1 MFTQIDRRLIINRSQ
16 SASVSLRKRGS
27 EALMGSTSFR
37 PTLGARAAKR
47 LREVLGGE
55 SANTD
60 SPRDEP

>member
-1 MFTQIDRRLIINRSQ
+1 MFTQIDRRLIVNRSQ

-27 EALMGSTSFR
+27 EALMGSTSLSL
-37 PTLGARAAKR
+37 TLGSRAAER

-55 SANTD
+55 SAEPD

>member
-27 EALMGSTSFR
+27 EALMVSTSFR

-47 LREVLGGE
+47 LREGLGGE

>member
-27 EALMGSTSFR
+27 EALMVRTSFR

-47 LREVLGGE
+47 LREGLGGE

>member
-16 SASVSLRKRGS
+16 SASLR
-27 EALMGSTSFR
+27 L
-37 PTLGARAAKR
+37 TLGARAAER

-55 SANTD
+55 SAEPD